1 MVGASAEGYRP
12 DIDGV
17 RALAVCVVVAY
28 HVGLPGFGGGFVGV
42 DVFFVVSGFLI
53 TGLLLRELERTGR
66 VDWAAFYARRVRRLL
81 PALAVMVLTT
91 LALGAVLLLPWKE
104 QPALARAAGAT
115 ALFSANVLFWHEA
128 FDYFAMPGT
137 SPLLHTWSLAVEEQ
151 FYFAWPLAIAGLYR
165 VTRGRASRLAVGLGL
180 ACGLSFASATSAFLT
195 APASFFLAHARAWE
209 FGAGALLC
217 VAGPW
222 LGRAP
227 GRALEVAG
235 WSGLVLLVATTA
247 GLGEGPGFP
256 IPAALLPVAATA
268 LLVAA
273 GLGTGPSRC
282 SRLLSA
288 GPLRTIGRWS
298 YSWYLWHWPL
308 LAMARAEALEESS
321 PVRDLLIGLGS
332 LALAGATVRWVEDP
346 IRFGRPGPFAATRGS
361 LFAGLGITTTVLLA
375 ALALD
380 ASARLGTERVA
391 DRFGLERTADLVPDA
406 DALANAAVPAAL
418 PADAPRLLLW
428 GDSHATA
435 LADGTALVAA
445 SQGIGLDLHSLS
457 SCRPVGTIE
466 GPCRDFNEEALAGLH
481 RSQRARGVLLV
492 ARWGRS
498 AAFELSDGST
508 LTAVAK
514 EQETR
519 VERGLFA
526 MLQKLQATGRRTL
539 VVAPVPELE
548 RPGVKCLLRR
558 TPEECARPRSSV
570 DAQRAPAIALLSRV
584 VARFPDTVRL
594 YDGIDGLC
602 SKASCAAARDGHALF
617 LDTNHLALRGAR
629 LYMAGAAPAMRWL
642 VGR

>member
-1 MVGASAEGYRP
+1 MS
-12 DIDGV
+12 
-17 RALAVCVVVAY
+17 VVVAY

-53 TGLLLRELERTGR
+53 TGLLLRELERSGR
-66 VDWAAFYARRVRRLL
+66 IDWGAFYARRVRRLL
-81 PALAVMVLTT
+81 PALGVVVLTT

-165 VTRGRASRLAVGLGL
+165 LTRGRAGQLAAGL
-180 ACGLSFASATSAFLT
+180 ALACAVSFVSATSAFLS

-209 FGAGALLC
+209 FGAGAMMC

-222 LGRAP
+222 LARAP
-227 GRALEVAG
+227 GRAREAAG
-235 WSGLVLLVATTA
+235 WSGLVLLAATTV

-273 GLGTGPSRC
+273 GFGADASRC
-282 SRLLSA
+282 SRLLSTA
-288 GPLRTIGRWS
+288 PLRTIGRWS

-308 LAMARAEALEESS
+308 LAMARAAALEESD
-321 PVRDLLIGLGS
+321 PVRDVLIGLGS

-346 IRFGRPGPFAATRGS
+346 IRFGRPGPFATTRGS
-361 LFAGLGITTTVLLA
+361 LFAGMGITATVLA
-375 ALALD
+375 AAIALD
-380 ASARLGTERVA
+380 ASARAGTERVA
-391 DRFGLERTADLVPDA
+391 DQLGLEEGMTDVVLDA
-406 DALANAAVPAAL
+406 DALKVGAVPAAV

-428 GDSHATA
+428 GDSHAAALTGATA
-435 LADGTALVAA
+435 LAAA
-445 SQGIGLDLHSLS
+445 SQGIGLDVQSLRG
-457 SCRPVGTIE
+457 CLPIGTTD
-466 GPCRDFNEEALAGLH
+466 GPCRDFNDEALASL
-481 RSQRARGVLLV
+481 RSSPRTQGVVLI
-492 ARWGRS
+492 ARWGRL
-498 AAFELSDGST
+498 AGFALSDGIAV
-508 LTAVAK
+508 TAVGK

-519 VERGLFA
+519 IERGLFA
-526 MLQKLQATGRRTL
+526 TLQKLQAAGRRTL

-548 RPGVKCLLRR
+548 WPGVNCLLRR
-558 TPEECARPRSSV
+558 TPEECARPRSGV
-570 DAQRAPAIALLSRV
+570 DAQRAPAVALLSRV
-584 VARFPDTVRL
+584 VARFPETARL
-594 YDGIDGLC
+594 YDGIEALC

-617 LDTNHLALRGAR
+617 LDTNHLAARGSQ

-642 VGR
+642 VER